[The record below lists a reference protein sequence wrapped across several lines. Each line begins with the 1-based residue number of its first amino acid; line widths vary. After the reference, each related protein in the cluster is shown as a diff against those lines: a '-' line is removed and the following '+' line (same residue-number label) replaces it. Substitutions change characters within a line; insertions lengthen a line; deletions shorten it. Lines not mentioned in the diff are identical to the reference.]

1 MASRD
6 VASPQGLR
14 PCVPILF
21 FILVV
26 CSSLTLCGWDHAI
39 VLCGLFCIHCHRRQ
53 IYATSVVLLF
63 TLSFPPFSWPT
74 WWFCFGPMIWLWRD
88 ESVRLSKSR
97 ITTESVVIGFAM
109 GWLSTGFVRA
119 GLPEWG
125 WLIHSVACLVFSL
138 QFLAVAVAIRLMRK
152 QPAVKAAVVTAAVAV
167 GGELVAAWLGV
178 SWSVSNF
185 SLTVGATPLAQWSR
199 WITPFG
205 VAGILYLVN
214 FLLSPHSSSDR
225 KQRWLGPAM
234 GVGLLCVAWCG
245 GGLIAANT
253 SVAPLPFSA
262 MLVQPHRKI
271 AHKEPW
277 RPWLHLDHL
286 TRASLLKHPKVDLI
300 VWPEACLSESWSHFH
315 ESDNNDIATQ
325 LTVQDFAKLLTPAFK
340 TNCLVGAVM
349 NERGTTQR
357 HGLEV
362 AAVRRYNCGC
372 LVSKSGEI
380 GHHEKLDLVPLKE
393 GVPALFD
400 NDWMRNHIFPR
411 LHLNPTL
418 AYGREYAP
426 LSFRDLRGNQHWIA
440 VSVCY
445 ESLLPWLPQY
455 RESSTVDA
463 IIHIIYDGNSAE
475 HPGMMQRHIRA
486 CQFRAIE
493 TRKWNLVCST
503 WAGTS
508 LIDPTG
514 RIVRQLPPV
523 AGVLRTDTL

>member
-1 MASRD
+1 M
-6 VASPQGLR
+6 
-14 PCVPILF
+14 
-21 FILVV
+21 
-26 CSSLTLCGWDHAI
+26 
-39 VLCGLFCIHCHRRQ
+39 
-53 IYATSVVLLF
+53 
-63 TLSFPPFSWPT
+63 
-74 WWFCFGPMIWLWRD
+74 WLWRD

-167 GGELVAAWLGV
+167 GGELVEAWLGV

-214 FLLSPHSSSDR
+214 FLLCLDSSCKGRRRLISPVIGVIV
-225 KQRWLGPAM
+225 LGA
-234 GVGLLCVAWCG
+234 AWYG
-245 GGLIAANT
+245 GEIIAANT
-253 SVAPLPFSA
+253 PVPALGFSA
-262 MLVQPHRKI
+262 MLVQPHRKNTDT
-271 AHKEPW
+271 ETW
-277 RPWLHLDHL
+277 RPWLHLDQL
-286 TRASLLKHPKVDLI
+286 TRAGLMERREVDLV
-300 VWPEACLSESWSHFH
+300 VWPEASLSESWSYIH
-315 ESDNNDIATQ
+315 ESDRNDYETQ
-325 LTVQDFAKLLTPAFK
+325 LTIHTFARLLTPAYK

-349 NERGTTQR
+349 NEPGTTLR
-357 HGLEV
+357 YGLEV
-362 AAVRRYNCGC
+362 GEVRRYNCGC

-380 GHHEKLDLVPLKE
+380 AHHEKLDLVPLKE
-393 GVPALFD
+393 GVPAFFD
-400 NDWMRNHIFPR
+400 NDWIRRHIFPK

-418 AYGREYAP
+418 TYGRNYAP
-426 LSFRDLRGNQHWIA
+426 LAFRDMKGNEHSIA

-455 RESSTVDA
+455 RDSESVDA
-463 IIHIIYDGNSAE
+463 IVHIVYDGNSAE
-475 HPGMMQRHIRA
+475 HPGMIQRQIRA
-486 CQFRAIE
+486 CQLRAIE
-493 TRKWNLVCST
+493 TRTWNLVCST

-508 LIDPTG
+508 IIDPTG
-514 RIVRQLPPV
+514 KIVRQLPSV
-523 AGVLRTDTL
+523 ASVLSTDTL